1 MYYLTGARDLFACV
15 IIPSIGIRLGK
26 ALVGFQM
33 FTGMFR
39 ALAGGE
45 LIPYSGRCCSGPSAP
60 ISGVNPELRCPDLVL
75 TFAFLEQLDRCIIH
89 KDGLGLKCLI
99 AGGI

>member
-1 MYYLTGARDLFACV
+1 MYHLTGARALFSV
-15 IIPSIGIRLGK
+15 LHYTSIGIRLGK

-45 LIPYSGRCCSGPSAP
+45 LIPYSGRCCSGSSAP
-60 ISGVNPELRCPDLVL
+60 IYGVNPEPRCPGLVL
-75 TFAFLEQLDRCIIH
+75 TFALLEQLDRCIIH
-89 KDGLGLKCLI
+89 KDGLGLKHLI